1 MPFSRKFQNG
11 MGFPKE
17 DQVIDGFTVE
27 SVSVSHINISDG
39 HYEYPT
45 EIVVRGKG
53 STNKVRKT
61 FKEFFK
67 TKRTLFS
74 GYGNPYQCRHGK
86 MVVQSLGNCRF
97 SITARGTCVRIYLR
111 DELVRFMEYLYENK
125 QFTDDADKSERETTI
140 ADYMKKY
147 VRSSSR
153 RNLFFS

>member
-1 MPFSRKFQNG
+1 MLSMPFSRKFQNG

-27 SVSVSHINISDG
+27 SVSVSHINISARA
-39 HYEYPT
+39 
-45 EIVVRGKG
+45 RGKG

-86 MVVQSLGNCRF
+86 MKVQSLGNCRF
-97 SITARGTCVRIYLR
+97 SITARGTCVRIYLK

-125 QFTDDADKSERETTI
+125 QFPDDADKSEWETTI

-153 RNLFFS
+153 INLFFS